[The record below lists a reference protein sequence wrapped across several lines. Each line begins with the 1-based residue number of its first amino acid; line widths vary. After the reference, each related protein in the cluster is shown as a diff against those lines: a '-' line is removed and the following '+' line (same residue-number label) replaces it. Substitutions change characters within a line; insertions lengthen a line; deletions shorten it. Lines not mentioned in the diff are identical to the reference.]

1 MTEEV
6 QDPADNIGTVT
17 DSVIQD
23 QINFLYQMG
32 ELDFSELFDEWN
44 DLKIKAVKNSMM
56 IIHKRQTAIKGS

>member
-1 MTEEV
+1 MEQE
-6 QDPADNIGTVT
+6 QIDPTDIGSVT
-17 DSVIQD
+17 DTIIQD
-23 QINFLYQMG
+23 QINFLYQMN